1 MSRSVPFQTRARTI
15 DHLGRGQ
22 IADAPTAISEL
33 WKNSFDAYARNVG
46 LHIFSGSQEVA
57 LIADDGRGMDLD
69 DIENRWLVVGTESK
83 IVDSEKPLDE
93 EATFGLPIRVRQGEK
108 GIGRLSAAF
117 LAPATLVISKKQN
130 CRFSAVLVDW
140 RLFENPFLLL
150 DDIRLPLQ
158 EFDRMEEILELL
170 PAMVATIRSNIA
182 DGHPGDDE
190 DDKAFALRCSR
201 LRHGWRRYSEFQER
215 EDVEIITEEAIRQT
229 WSSLPIERRHLEA
242 WPLDDTPEGKGT
254 CLFMIG
260 IKHELAVWVRPGGD
274 DEEALVV
281 KDRLRETLT
290 GFTDPYETPRHCF
303 SYEVVVHDES
313 GRRKILDTNDV
324 FGEQDFLELEHLIQG
339 EFDEQGVFTGR
350 VVAFGRDLGTKRF
363 VPRRPPPKTGKDRL
377 GSFKFCIGTFEQ
389 DADKST
395 HSEQQHELLATQT
408 EKYAGVAVY
417 RDGLRVMPYGR
428 AAADF
433 FELEERRGRHTGRY
447 FWSYRRSFGRVAITY
462 GENPNLRDKAGR
474 EGLVDNRACR
484 EMKILVVGL
493 LIDFASRFFGTD
505 SPNRKEW
512 LPEIVERNKAA
523 RAAAEKAKSLRR
535 RSLRGFLKEQRQ
547 PLESALKESK
557 ALVAEIEQALSSRD
571 RQAAALVAAEYKKVV
586 ALKSDLRPPPIPAKL
601 GDLEDRYREYRDAYR
616 EFCAG
621 LDVLSKGLAEAEL
634 RLGNAL
640 PAEVVKTSFRS
651 HQSVLAARVD
661 GWLKILVGKLEALR
675 DHWRSQAEDDRGNYY
690 RICSPLLEDEVNDNN
705 LLPLLNLLDSRKNEL
720 EEEFA
725 TKYEA
730 FIRTL
735 EQLQEGVD
743 LDSALAVVEDDK
755 TALEDKV
762 RDLHAVAQVGI
773 TVEIIGHELDD
784 LDAEVRRNL
793 ARLPDE
799 VRQLK
804 AYKLA
809 SESQHALTERL
820 RFLSPLKIAGYR
832 PRVTITGRE
841 IADYIQDFFDRI
853 FRNNRIAFEPTEE
866 FKAIQVTDLPSR
878 IYPAFI
884 NLVNNAV
891 YWVSFEADR
900 RIKLAYEDQKVI
912 VADSGRGVDPDDL
925 SHLFE
930 LFFSRR
936 RNGRGIG
943 LYLARANLAVAGHSI
958 RYAGPADPQ
967 VLGGANFI
975 IEFRGV
981 STNG

>member
-46 LHIFSGSQEVA
+46 LHIFSGNPEVA

-83 IVDSEKPLDE
+83 IVDSEQTLDSE
-93 EATFGLPIRVRQGEK
+93 TTFGLPIRVRQGEK

-117 LAPATLVISKKQN
+117 LAPATLVVSKKQN

-158 EFDRMEEILELL
+158 EFDHMEEILELL
-170 PAMVATIRSNIA
+170 PSMVATIRSNICDTPPPDKEDQA
-182 DGHPGDDE
+182 NASRYSRLQHGWDRYTKFQGREDDE
-190 DDKAFALRCSR
+190 IVT
-201 LRHGWRRYSEFQER
+201 Q
-215 EDVEIITEEAIRQT
+215 EAIRQT
-229 WSSLPIERRHLEA
+229 WSSLPIEQRHLEA
-242 WPLDDTPEGKGT
+242 WPLDNAPDSKGT

-274 DEEALVV
+274 DEEAIAV
-281 KDRLRETLT
+281 KDKLRETLT
-290 GFTDPYETPRHCF
+290 GFTDPYDTPRHYF
-303 SYEVVVHDES
+303 NYEVIVHDED
-313 GRRKILDTNDV
+313 GPRKILDTNDV
-324 FGEQDFLELEHLIQG
+324 FGVQDFLELEHLIQG
-339 EFDEQGVFTGR
+339 EFDEQGGFTGR
-350 VVAFGRDLGTKRF
+350 VVAYGRDLGVKRF
-363 VPRRPPPKTGKDRL
+363 VPRRPPPKTGRDRL

-389 DADKST
+389 ELVNTT
-395 HSEQQHELLATQT
+395 HSEQQHGLLAAQA
-408 EKYAGVAVY
+408 EKYAGIAVY

-428 AAADF
+428 PSADF

-462 GENPNLRDKAGR
+462 DNNPNLRDKAGR

-493 LIDFASRFFGTD
+493 LIDFANRFFGTD

-512 LPEIVERNKAA
+512 LPEIIERNKAA

-535 RSLRGFLKEQRQ
+535 KSLRSFLNAQRQ
-547 PLESALKESK
+547 PLESALNESK
-557 ALVAEIEQALSSRD
+557 ALVARIERALSARD
-571 RQAAALVAAEYKKVV
+571 RQAAALVAVEYKKVV
-586 ALKSDLRPPPIPAKL
+586 SLKPDLRPPPIPTKL
-601 GDLEDRYREYRDAYR
+601 GDLEERYREYRDAYR

-621 LDVLSKGLAEAEL
+621 LDVLSKGLTEAEL
-634 RLGNAL
+634 QLGSAL
-640 PAEVVKTSFRS
+640 PADVVKTSFHS
-651 HQSVLAARVD
+651 NQSILSARVD
-661 GWLKILVGKLEALR
+661 GWLKILVGKLDALR
-675 DHWRSQAEDDRGNYY
+675 DHWRGQAQDDRGNYY
-690 RICSPLLEDEVNDNN
+690 RICSPLLDDEVSGSN

-735 EQLQEGVD
+735 EQVHEGID
-743 LDSALAVVEDDK
+743 LDGALAIVEDDK
-755 TALEDKV
+755 TALEEKV

-799 VRQLK
+799 ARQLK

-820 RFLSPLKIAGYR
+820 RFLSPLKVAGYR

-841 IADYIQDFFDRI
+841 IANYIQEFFERV
-853 FRNNRIAFEPTEE
+853 FRNNRIVFEPTEK
-866 FKAIQVTDLPSR
+866 FKAIKITDLPSR
-878 IYPAFI
+878 IYPVFI
-884 NLVNNAV
+884 NLINNAV
-891 YWVSFEADR
+891 YWVSLETDR
-900 RIKLAYEDQKVI
+900 RIKLDYEDQKVV